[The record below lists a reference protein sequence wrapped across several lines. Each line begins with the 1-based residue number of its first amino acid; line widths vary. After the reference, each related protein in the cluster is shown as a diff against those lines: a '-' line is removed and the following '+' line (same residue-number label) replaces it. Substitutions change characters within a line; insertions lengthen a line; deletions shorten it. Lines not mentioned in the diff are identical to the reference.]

1 MQPAN
6 SQPGPHKPQPD
17 VSEATPV
24 VIDTNVVL
32 DLLLFEDPAVVP
44 LREALQ
50 QGRLQWLATPRMREE
65 LARVLHYPQ
74 IASRAAY
81 HGRDHAAVLAAMDAQ
96 VHWVDSAPRCEV
108 ICKDA
113 DDQCFIDLA
122 LQRQALLLSKD
133 GYVLRLRKRLARQG
147 VTVARALPAHWCEPA
162 LSA

>member
-1 MQPAN
+1 MQQAQGA
-6 SQPGPHKPQPD
+6 QPI
-17 VSEATPV
+17 
-24 VIDTNVVL
+24 VIDTNIVL
-32 DLLLFEDPAVVP
+32 DLLLFEDPTIVP

-74 IASRAAY
+74 IAKRAVY
-81 HGRDHAAVLAAMDAQ
+81 HGRENEAVLAAMDARVQ
-96 VHWVDSAPRCEV
+96 WMEPAPRCEV

-122 LQRQALLLSKD
+122 LLHQALLLSKD
-133 GYVLRLRKRLARQG
+133 GYVLRLRKRLARRG

>member
-1 MQPAN
+1 MQ
-6 SQPGPHKPQPD
+6 
-17 VSEATPV
+17 PV
-24 VIDTNVVL
+24 VIDTNIVL
-32 DLLLFEDPAVVP
+32 DLLVFEEPAILP

-74 IASRAAY
+74 IARRAAC
-81 HGRDHAAVLAAMDAQ
+81 HGRENEAVLAAMDSQ
-96 VHWVDSAPRCEV
+96 VQSVEPAPRCEV

-122 LQRQALLLSKD
+122 LQHQALLLSKD
-133 GYVLRLRKRLARQG
+133 GYVLRLRKRLAKQG
-147 VTVARALPAHWCEPA
+147 VTVARVLPEHWCEPV